1 MKNFHMNE
9 KISKTP
15 PSVTN
20 GWIPKM
26 KQNPGTLEKDKLP
39 LKIAMFSIYN
49 MLVFFKG
56 LYIFERQT
64 CWEFGRPV
72 SLHAKYPFFGGDQAW
87 CKTYGNFGG
96 FPNKIVCCGC
106 ILYSFLNIFYIHVG
120 TLQERL
126 ESSQPGP

>member
-64 CWEFGRPV
+64 C
-72 SLHAKYPFFGGDQAW
+72 
-87 CKTYGNFGG
+87 
-96 FPNKIVCCGC
+96 
-106 ILYSFLNIFYIHVG
+106 
-120 TLQERL
+120 
-126 ESSQPGP
+126 